1 MAPPLWLIRSQIH
14 GTIHTQSPH
23 LGNIGQT
30 LGKGMYML
38 RIVRKSEDQKAAEAE
53 VDRFHDD
60 LGPFVVA
67 AETTRMA
74 MVLTDACKT
83 DNPIIFA
90 NDAFLDLTGYGR
102 EEVLGQSFNFFMAQI
117 ADEGALALIRREF
130 EGNSDTDVEVR
141 CRRKDGSEFWAAVL
155 ISPVKDEDGDIIQ
168 HFASFMDL
176 TAYKEE
182 QAHSTLL
189 IEELIHRVKNTLATV
204 LAIVSQAARTTADPQ
219 AMRKAVET
227 RLIAL
232 SRSHDL
238 LRREKWHSAEL
249 RDVLLDA
256 LEPFG
261 TAEGR
266 ARRIMLKG
274 EDIRFGPKAA
284 LALGIAFN
292 ELATNAAKYG
302 AFSNDVG
309 SVWIE
314 WVIEPSPTGRR
325 LVLTWTEKDGPA
337 VTAPLCK
344 GFGSHVIERG
354 LAPELNGAVRLDYR
368 TEGVVCT
375 INIPAP
381 EP

>member
-1 MAPPLWLIRSQIH
+1 MP
-14 GTIHTQSPH
+14 
-23 LGNIGQT
+23 
-30 LGKGMYML
+30 
-38 RIVRKSEDQKAAEAE
+38 RIVSKSEDQKAAEAE
-53 VDRFHDD
+53 VDSFQDD

-67 AETTRMA
+67 AETSRMA
-74 MVLTDACKT
+74 MVFTDACKA

-102 EEVLGQSFNFFMAQI
+102 EEVLGQNFNFFMAQI
-117 ADEGALALIRREF
+117 ADAEALALIHLEF
-130 EGNSDTDVEVR
+130 EGHSATDVEVR
-141 CRRKDGSEFWAAVL
+141 YRRKDGSEFWAAVL
-155 ISPVKDEDGDIIQ
+155 ISPVKDEDGDVIQ

-176 TAYKEE
+176 TAYKEQ

-189 IEELIHRVKNTLATV
+189 IEELNHRVKNTLATV
-204 LAIVSQAARTTADPQ
+204 QAIVSQAARTNPDPQ

-238 LRREKWHSAEL
+238 LSREKWHSAAL
-249 RDVLLDA
+249 RDVLHDA

-261 TAEGR
+261 TDEGR
-266 ARRIMLKG
+266 ARRTILKG

-337 VTAPLCK
+337 VTPLLHK

-354 LAPELNGAVRLDYR
+354 LAHELDGLVRLDYR

-375 INIPAP
+375 MNIPAP
-381 EP
+381 AP